1 VTNRPIDPQSIAPP
15 AAAYRHAMLSER
27 PERILHTAGVVPI
40 RPDGTVP
47 EAVGEQAQ
55 TVWANIAAMLA
66 EADMEPSDIV
76 AATTYVIPGQDL
88 SAVMAARDAFFAGH
102 LVASVLVVVA
112 ALVRP
117 EWKIEVSVVAAR

>member
-1 VTNRPIDPQSIAPP
+1 
-15 AAAYRHAMLSER
+15 MLAER

-47 EAVGEQAQ
+47 EALGEQAE
-55 TVWANIAAMLA
+55 TVYANIAAMLA
-66 EADMEPSDIV
+66 EAGMAVTDIV
-76 AATTYVIPGQDL
+76 QATTYVIPGQDL
-88 SAVMAARDAFFAGH
+88 SQVMAVRDAFFAGH

-117 EWKIEVSVVAAR
+117 EWKMEVAVVAAR